1 MSLQAKIAVAMLCLM
16 VAGPAA
22 AVDMDFYT
30 YNGFSETVAAFRRL
44 SLMMSDNAFLVFAA
58 VFAIAGVSFGAL
70 STGFKGMSGEQ
81 VNPVAFFIPVA
92 VGLALFKGAVLP
104 TGTVHVYD
112 PVRNAYEPVGDVP
125 DLIVVIAGGLNKIER
140 GIIEI
145 ADTASANPYSD
156 NAGAINFALIKAAT
170 SAEVKDWYLQQS
182 LVNYYISCGGPY
194 MGTSDTGARQR
205 LMHASTDLMNE
216 FAQWTNAALSTVYH
230 PPGDDRGET
239 RSCTDAWSGTGGLAS
254 RVVDPVTFA
263 DVTASICRQ
272 AGFNVADGAQDAKC
286 KSLLQESTELY
297 NVTPGS
303 ELPFL
308 RSVLLA
314 GAVSRAMNSADVDRS
329 MRSLVNRQ
337 VMAEGLGNAEA
348 MGQWIP
354 KVRAFMLAV
363 VLGVV
368 PLTLLFLVTPLFKP
382 ALMLTIGLF
391 AWLALW
397 GIGDGIAVQMAYDAA
412 FEAFNEIRRQQ
423 LGVEAIMMS
432 PEGSVQALGI
442 FGKSRSTALAMA
454 SVLAFGLFKFGGYA
468 LTGLGQQWQNNIENA
483 GDQAGRQQLLP
494 EQNAQVQQSMMGV
507 AGTMGQAASGF
518 RQGSLA
524 SGMGQVRQTAEAGAY
539 IDPSISGGRTAGE
552 VLGDT
557 GRYTASDTLGSVSG
571 TQAGAGQA
579 GVSPEL
585 FRSTNAESQAA
596 MGGLETFSR
605 RAEADQTF
613 GRANFGE
620 GAIQRGV
627 QTNAADVALSRE
639 DKGDLYTAAGVDT
652 RSRVEAA
659 TTLTEKFGDNAA
671 TRAGQAEG
679 LFRGA
684 QSEGTLRAVD
694 AFGGGVQPLITA
706 EEVARSQ
713 HLSRGD
719 AIESLNPGNIRA
731 TTDAV
736 ANHQET
742 DALARANVGS
752 QLARQLGLDPADVR
766 QRLDM
771 AEYQNGQVGLAVTDQ
786 NRGAIAD
793 FMERSGAMGP
803 RELAEL
809 RESGGGF
816 LRMTLDPNTGRAD
829 AAQADFVS
837 SVAKGNI
844 TTETDGRTTRWGDN
858 LHLGDVVRQ
867 GNSSHVGD
875 VDRRGNEQVFSE
887 SLQISDP
894 NSMRLGLAQTT
905 LAGIAGDLTG
915 GLDERQ
921 IVAVAGAYAGR
932 LASEGYGGSAGN
944 SESEITT
951 AGGGISGGSA
961 LGTML
966 RKLGV
971 DASLSANNQSA
982 ETRGAS
988 ENYVLTGFAGDI
1000 LPNLQD
1006 SQRAVYSQMGTPDTW
1021 SPEQRVE
1028 AEQAIAD
1035 QWARRN
1041 EADLQT
1047 YKAGLVRG
1055 TAVAAAKAHE
1065 DGSEPDFHQ
1074 RHIAGTWADKG
1085 YQYIDGLFK

>member
-1 MSLQAKIAVAMLCLM
+1 MSIRDKAITAIVLMLI
-16 VAGPAA
+16 AGPAA
-22 AVDMDFYT
+22 ALDMDFYT

-44 SLMMSDNAFLVFAA
+44 SLMLSDSSFTVFAA
-58 VFAIAGVSFGAL
+58 IFAIAGVTFGTVAQAY
-70 STGFKGMSGEQ
+70 KGMTGEQ
-81 VNPVAFFIPVA
+81 INPLQAAIQVAI
-92 VGLALFKGAVLP
+92 GLALFKGAVMP

-112 PVRNAYEPVGDVP
+112 PVRNAYEAVGDVP
-125 DLIVVIAGGLNKIER
+125 NLIVLIAGGLNKVER

-182 LVNYYISCGGPY
+182 LVNYYLNCGAPY
-194 MGTSDTGARQR
+194 MGNSDTGARQR

-216 FAQWTNAALSTVYH
+216 FSQWTNAALSTVYH
-230 PPGDDRGET
+230 PPNDDRGEA
-239 RSCTDAWSGTGGLAS
+239 RSCTDTWSGTGGLAS
-254 RVVDPVTFA
+254 RIVDPLTFA

-272 AGFNVADGAQDAKC
+272 AGFNVADGNQDAKC

-329 MRSLVNRQ
+329 MRSLVSRQ

-348 MGQWIP
+348 MNQWIP

-368 PLTLLFLVTPLFKP
+368 PLTLLFMVTPLIKP
-382 ALMLTIGLF
+382 AFMLTIGLF

-432 PEGSVQALGI
+432 PEGSLQALGI

-468 LTGLGQQWQNNIENA
+468 LTGLGQQWQNNIEQA

-494 EQNAQVQQSMMGV
+494 EQNAQMQQSMMGV
-507 AGTMGQAASGF
+507 AGTMGQAGSGF

-524 SGMGQVRQTAEAGAY
+524 SGTGQIRQTAEAGAF
-539 IDPSISGGRTAGE
+539 IDDSITGGRMAGT
-552 VLGDT
+552 VLGDA
-557 GRYTASDTLGSVSG
+557 GRYSAADTLGSVSG

-585 FRSTNAESQAA
+585 FRATNAESQAA
-596 MGGLETFSR
+596 MGGMETFSR
-605 RAEADQTF
+605 RVEADQTF
-613 GRANFGE
+613 GRANFAE
-620 GAIQRGV
+620 GAAARGV
-627 QTNAADVALSRE
+627 QTNASDVALSRE
-639 DKGDLYTAAGVDT
+639 DKSDLYTTAGVDT

-736 ANHQET
+736 AAHQET
-742 DALARANVGS
+742 DSLARANVSS

-771 AEYQNGQVGLAVTDQ
+771 AEYQNGQVGLAVTDR
-786 NRGAIAD
+786 NRSSIAD

-837 SVAKGNI
+837 SVSKGNV
-844 TTETDGRTTRWGDN
+844 TTETDGRTTRFGDSTQIGN
-858 LHLGDVVRQ
+858 VGRYGD
-867 GNSSHVGD
+867 SMHVGD
-875 VDRRGNEQVFSE
+875 VDRRGNEQIFSE
-887 SLQISDP
+887 SLQITDP

-915 GLDERQ
+915 SLDQRQ
-921 IVAVAGAYAGR
+921 IVAIAGAYTGLVAG
-932 LASEGYGGSAGN
+932 EGYTGSAGSSN
-944 SESEITT
+944 SEQTQL
-951 AGGGISGGSA
+951 GGGLSGTGA
-961 LGTML
+961 LGRVM
-966 RKLGV
+966 KSIGV
-971 DASLSANNQSA
+971 NAAATANNYSTEDRQV
-982 ETRGAS
+982 G
-988 ENYVLTGFAGDI
+988 ENYILTGFAAEI
-1000 LPNLQD
+1000 LPNLQE

-1021 SPEQRVE
+1021 SSEQRVE
-1028 AEQAIAD
+1028 AERAIAD

-1047 YKAGLVRG
+1047 FKSGLVRG

-1074 RHIAGTWADKG
+1074 KHIAGTWADKG
-1085 YQYIDGLFK
+1085 YRYIDGLFQ

>member
-1 MSLQAKIAVAMLCLM
+1 MRIRDKAITAIVLMLI
-16 VAGPAA
+16 AGPAA
-22 AVDMDFYT
+22 ALDMDFYT

-44 SLMMSDNAFLVFAA
+44 SLMLSDSNFTVFAA
-58 VFAIAGVSFGAL
+58 IFAIAGVTFGTVAQAY
-70 STGFKGMSGEQ
+70 KGMTGEQ
-81 VNPVAFFIPVA
+81 INPLQAAIQVAI
-92 VGLALFKGAVLP
+92 GLALFKGAVMP

-112 PVRNAYEPVGDVP
+112 PVRNAYEAVGDVP
-125 DLIVVIAGGLNKIER
+125 NLIVLIAGGLNKVER

-182 LVNYYISCGGPY
+182 LVNYYLKCGAPY
-194 MGTSDTGARQR
+194 MGNSDTGARQR

-230 PPGDDRGET
+230 RPNDDRGEA
-239 RSCTDAWSGTGGLAS
+239 RSCTDAWSGTDGLAS
-254 RVVDPVTFA
+254 RVVDDATFA

-272 AGFNVADGAQDAKC
+272 AGFNVTDGNQANKC

-329 MRSLVNRQ
+329 MRSLVSRQ

-348 MGQWIP
+348 MNQWIP

-368 PLTLLFLVTPLFKP
+368 PLTLLFMVTPLIKP
-382 ALMLTIGLF
+382 AFMLTIGLF

-468 LTGLGQQWQNNIENA
+468 LTGLGQQWQNNIEQA

-494 EQNAQVQQSMMGV
+494 EQNAQMQQSMMGV
-507 AGTMGQAASGF
+507 AGTMGQAGSGF
-518 RQGSLA
+518 QQGSLA
-524 SGMGQVRQTAEAGAY
+524 SGMGQIRQTAEAGAF
-539 IDPSISGGRTAGE
+539 IDDSITGGRMAGT
-552 VLGDT
+552 VLGDA
-557 GRYTASDTLGSVSG
+557 GRYSAAETLGSVSG

-585 FRSTNAESQAA
+585 FRATNAESQAA
-596 MGGLETFSR
+596 MGGMETFSR
-605 RAEADQTF
+605 RVEADQTF
-613 GRANFGE
+613 GRANFAE
-620 GAIQRGV
+620 GAAARGV
-627 QTNAADVALSRE
+627 QTNASDVALSRE
-639 DKGDLYTAAGVDT
+639 DKSDLYTTVGVDT

-694 AFGGGVQPLITA
+694 AFGGGVRPLITA

-736 ANHQET
+736 AAHQET
-742 DALARANVGS
+742 DSLARSNVSS

-771 AEYQNGQVGLAVTDQ
+771 AEYQNGEVGLAVTDQ
-786 NRGAIAD
+786 NRSSIAD

-837 SVAKGNI
+837 SVSKGNV
-844 TTETDGRTTRWGDN
+844 TTETDGRTTRFGDN
-858 LHLGDVVRQ
+858 T
-867 GNSSHVGD
+867 HVGD
-875 VDRRGNEQVFSE
+875 VNRRGNEQIFSE

-894 NSMRLGLAQTT
+894 NSMRPEHAVPTLLGIMRGDMTAPMDDRDRFAIAGALTARMGLEGFGNEAYVGQESSVSAGLNLPFNMGRGAKHGGGVTGGYGGGGSTGGQVGSSESSRASQNLVMTRLADEVGENYSDAQRAVYMRYGRPETWSDET
-905 LAGIAGDLTG
+905 RSQANTEIAEQLVLRNEASIVTAQAGIAG
-915 GLDERQ
+915 
-921 IVAVAGAYAGR
+921 
-932 LASEGYGGSAGN
+932 
-944 SESEITT
+944 
-951 AGGGISGGSA
+951 
-961 LGTML
+961 
-966 RKLGV
+966 K
-971 DASLSANNQSA
+971 
-982 ETRGAS
+982 
-988 ENYVLTGFAGDI
+988 
-1000 LPNLQD
+1000 
-1006 SQRAVYSQMGTPDTW
+1006 
-1021 SPEQRVE
+1021 
-1028 AEQAIAD
+1028 
-1035 QWARRN
+1035 
-1041 EADLQT
+1041 
-1047 YKAGLVRG
+1047 
-1055 TAVAAAKAHE
+1055 TAVAASNADEQTAVEKGRE
-1065 DGSEPDFHQ
+1065 LV
-1074 RHIAGTWADKG
+1074 AGTPVDRAI
-1085 YQYIDGLFK
+1085 QFVDGLFR